1 MVKMEF
7 LEVLAKFTEHAVRD
21 MLLPVRYQREDETPP
36 ENRPA
41 AVYKMRLPDGKAASK
56 KAPYILHQI
65 VTGLDQQSEG
75 QEDTSSTAVRSI
87 FVVYS
92 DDEQLGGLMLL
103 ELMER
108 VRVALLRKVLLDGRF
123 QLDKKT
129 GLETLIYPEDTA
141 PYFAGEMSSTWLLP
155 AVERELDTQ
164 WLM

>member
-1 MVKMEF
+1 MVKTEF
-7 LEVLAKFTEHAVRD
+7 LEVLKQFTGKAVQD
-21 MLLPVRYQREDETPP
+21 MILPVRYQQEDGTPP
-36 ENRPA
+36 TGRPA
-41 AVYKMRLPDGKAASK
+41 DVYKMRLPDGKAASK

-65 VTGLDQQSEG
+65 VTGMDRQTEG
-75 QEDTSSTAVRSI
+75 GEDTSSTTVRSI

-108 VRVALLRKVLLDGRF
+108 VRIALLRQVILDGRF
-123 QLDKKT
+123 QLDKRT
-129 GLETLIYPEDTA
+129 GVETLIYPEDTA

-155 AVERELDTQ
+155 RVERELDKQ